1 MIGIV
6 LTDLITGREDLEIVA
21 YSVDTALTAIDI
33 ESSGDIELVDEL
45 TEESFQELLLTPTWN
60 HSLVQDGS

>member
-21 YSVDTALTAIDI
+21 YSVDTTLTAIDVDLSGEI
-33 ESSGDIELVDEL
+33 EIVEELTQEQFDEL
-45 TEESFQELLLTPTWN
+45 LITPTWN
-60 HSLVQDGS
+60 HSLIQVEI

>member
-21 YSVDTALTAIDI
+21 YSVDTTLTAINVDL
-33 ESSGDIELVDEL
+33 SGEIELVEQL
-45 TEESFQELLLTPTWN
+45 TEEAFAELAITPKWN
-60 HSLVQDGS
+60 HSLVQDGN

>member
-21 YSVDTALTAIDI
+21 YSVDTTLTAIDVDLSGGI
-33 ESSGDIELVDEL
+33 EIVEELTQEQFDEL
-45 TEESFQELLLTPTWN
+45 LITPTWN
-60 HSLVQDGS
+60 HSLIQVEI

>member
-21 YSVDTALTAIDI
+21 YSVDTSLTAIDLAA
-33 ESSGDIELVDEL
+33 SGDIELVDEL